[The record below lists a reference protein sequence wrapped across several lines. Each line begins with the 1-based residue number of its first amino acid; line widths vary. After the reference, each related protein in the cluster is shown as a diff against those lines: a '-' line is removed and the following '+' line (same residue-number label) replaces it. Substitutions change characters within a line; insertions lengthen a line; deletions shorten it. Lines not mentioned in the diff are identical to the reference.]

1 MASTPQ
7 QIARRKALLGLSMS
21 QGRALGM
28 KREGRPMP
36 TAAIGQMPFPEHRAC
51 AEWIECTNGRF
62 IEREPTTAEIKR
74 AARKGS
80 AKLRDAIL
88 KAAAP

>member
-1 MASTPQ
+1 
-7 QIARRKALLGLSMS
+7 
-21 QGRALGM
+21 
-28 KREGRPMP
+28 
-36 TAAIGQMPFPEHRAC
+36 MPFPEHRTC